1 MLRFF
6 YGLLVVSLV
15 IVGVAIGCA
24 QSNTNAPPGGSDGG
38 QVTLPGTLGADGGL
52 TSTTTGATISQT
64 TMVGS
69 PTGTTGNTI
78 TTGTCP
84 SGVVSVTIS
93 PSTAGSTAT
102 YGTAATPFT
111 QTFTASATLSDGG
124 TMDATSCVGWNTS
137 DPVLS
142 SVSGGNFSTSSAG
155 VFTVTA
161 LSGAIGSVQ
170 GTATVTVKVTGTS
183 NPTDISTS
191 VFQGTPSGTPLQI
204 AYPLDGA
211 LFPFHF
217 GDLAFQV
224 VPTAANQTLGHIA
237 FQGDAIAVDVYAP
250 CTPIGNAAIAGAC
263 SIAIPPDL
271 EVDLAGASG
280 GQNMTETV
288 SVASTD
294 GSSLAQSSPI
304 DVRWASASL
313 PGTIYYWSSP
323 SAGGAGAS
331 GASEI
336 VRMNLQDGGAPPEV
350 FYDWLDAVPYSPDLS
365 GGWACV
371 GCHAISQDGTKMG
384 ITIGGASIAAN
395 GDGNGSFFALV
406 DVASR
411 SPLAAAIDDDAGQFL
426 QDGFAEFTTFSPDGG
441 VMLQELQGALYL
453 RTANAALTSQGPLF
467 PSMTESM
474 THPYWSAKGDLVA
487 FTSWV
492 PTLTIPGCGTS
503 PCSHAFDSK
512 DHNGNEAPNAQ
523 IWLASATGDTFAT
536 PTLLVPRAANLTEYY
551 PTISDD
557 SLFVAFNESSCNGPQ
572 TAASDGYGQSACDTY
587 DDPSARLRMIPV
599 DGGTPA
605 ELDRASGRTDS
616 WPQADAGGTWT
627 NSWPRFSPTH
637 GVYQGKTLYWIAF
650 SSRRPY
656 GAVLA
661 GSQIGT
667 TVPQIW
673 FAGVLVNP
681 DGTIST
687 PPDPSFAPVYLPQQN
702 SPTPEILFDG
712 GSAASYADGGVTA
725 NHVPQWVYTYVPYVP
740 PMVPPPPPPR

>member
-1 MLRFF
+1 MLRFVL
-6 YGLLVVSLV
+6 GLWVASLV
-15 IVGVAIGCA
+15 IVGVAVGCA
-24 QSNTNAPPGGSDGG
+24 QSNPVSFSGGNDGG
-38 QVTLPGTLGADGGL
+38 QVTLGPGSVGSDGGL
-52 TSTTTGATISQT
+52 TSMTMQSMINQT
-64 TMVGS
+64 
-69 PTGTTGNTI
+69 
-78 TTGTCP
+78 
-84 SGVVSVTIS
+84 
-93 PSTAGSTAT
+93 PSTANSSVT
-102 YGTAATPFT
+102 YGSAATSPLM
-111 QTFTASATLSDGG
+111 QAFTASATLSDGG
-124 TMDATSCVGWNTS
+124 TMDATGCVGWNTS

-142 SVSGGNFSTSSAG
+142 SVSGGNFSTTNAG
-155 VFTVTA
+155 LFTVTA

-183 NPTDISTS
+183 NPSNIATS
-191 VFQGTPSGTPLQI
+191 VFQGTPSSTALQI

-217 GDLAFQV
+217 GDLSFQV
-224 VPTAANQTLGHIA
+224 VPTAATQTLGHIA

-250 CTPIGNAAIAGAC
+250 CTPIPNAVIAGAC

-271 EVDLAGASG
+271 EPDLAGASG
-280 GQNMTETV
+280 AQNMTETV

-294 GSSLAQSSPI
+294 GSSLAQSSSI
-304 DVRWASASL
+304 NVRWASASL
-313 PGTIYYWSSP
+313 PGSIYYWSSP
-323 SAGGAGAS
+323 PAGGAGAS

-336 VRMNLQDGGAPPEV
+336 VRMNLQEGGAPPEV
-350 FYDWLDAVPYSPDLS
+350 FYEWVDAIPYADNLS
-365 GGWACV
+365 GGWACI

-384 ITIGGASIAAN
+384 ITIGGSAISAN

-406 DVASR
+406 DIASR
-411 SPLAAAIDDDAGQFL
+411 SPLAAAVDDDAGQFL

-441 VMLQELQGALYL
+441 AMLQELQGALYL
-453 RTANAALTSQGPLF
+453 RTASAALTSQGPLF

-474 THPYWSAKGDLVA
+474 THPNWSEKGDLIA
-487 FTSWV
+487 FASWV

-503 PCSHAFDSK
+503 TCSHAFDSK
-512 DHNGNEAPNAQ
+512 DHNGNETPNAQ
-523 IWLASATGDTFAT
+523 IWLAAATGGTFAA
-536 PTLLVPRAANLTEYY
+536 PTLLVPRQANLTEYY

-557 SLFVAFNESSCNGPQ
+557 SLFVAFDESSCNGPQ
-572 TAASDGYGQSACDTY
+572 TPASDGYGASACDGY

-605 ELDRASGRTDS
+605 ELDRASGRTSS
-616 WPQADAGGTWT
+616 WPASGGGTWT

-637 GVYQGKTLYWIAF
+637 GVYQGKTLYWVAF

-661 GSQIGT
+661 GSQTGT
-667 TVPQIW
+667 SVPQIW

-687 PPDPSFAPVYLPQQN
+687 PPDPSFAPVYLPQQDD
-702 SPTPEILFDG
+702 PTPEVLYDG
-712 GSAASYADGGVTA
+712 GSAASYSDGGATG

-740 PMVPPPPPPR
+740 PMMPPPPPPR